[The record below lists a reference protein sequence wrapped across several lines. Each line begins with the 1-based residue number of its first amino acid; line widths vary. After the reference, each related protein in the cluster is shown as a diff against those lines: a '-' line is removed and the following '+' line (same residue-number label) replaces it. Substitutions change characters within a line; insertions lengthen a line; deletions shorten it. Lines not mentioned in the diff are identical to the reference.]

1 MSKYPMS
8 HVLLERKCPDTSVRI
23 TLVWVTGDTHPVQGM
38 MLFSSVA
45 FLYNT
50 KSHDKSLNRFNNSQ

>member
-23 TLVWVTGDTHPVQGM
+23 TLVWVTGDTHPICYTRDIDFKDWQ
-38 MLFSSVA
+38 SP
-45 FLYNT
+45 
-50 KSHDKSLNRFNNSQ
+50 